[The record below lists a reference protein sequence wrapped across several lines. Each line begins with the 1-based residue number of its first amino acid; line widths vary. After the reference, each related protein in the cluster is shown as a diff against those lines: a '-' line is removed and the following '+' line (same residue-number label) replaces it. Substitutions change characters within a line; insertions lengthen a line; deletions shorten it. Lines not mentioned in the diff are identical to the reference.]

1 MSSFVVII
9 GEGRLADTVAEE
21 LSTRYQVFRRTDF
34 EYGLPEN
41 SELMLV
47 LHDTWNPVAHQKAE
61 EAVKLTGS
69 PWFRAFVSFGEGI
82 IGPLVKPGTPGCSQ
96 CADLRKLLGGQE
108 RGEMQEVKRKLGA
121 EKETASDPW
130 ASKNG
135 LLHLVHVIVTE
146 ADRVLAGKEGFSA
159 GRMYFTDLK
168 TLNGSWHSFL
178 ADSLCQVCSTIPEDS
193 ASLAKISLKPSLK
206 ISASSYRC
214 TPLDEMKEVLFDD
227 YFDNRTGLLNSK
239 MYDLVT
245 PFADASVNLPMV
257 SGGNEGTAGRTQC
270 YAESEMTA
278 ILEGLERHCGLQPR
292 GKRTVIHDSY
302 RNLEKQ
308 ALNPLTVGVHADAEY
323 EKPGFP
329 FERFNPDSPM
339 DWVWGYSLMEERP
352 ILVPELLSYYSLG
365 CGSAGFVYETS
376 NGCALGG
383 SREEAIFYGIME
395 VVERDSFLLSWY
407 SKLELPRLDLQT
419 AEDEE
424 LLLMAE
430 RMRAVAGYD
439 LCLFNS
445 TMEHGIPSVWAMAK
459 NRKEKGLN
467 LICAAGAHL
476 DPVKAAKS
484 AVQELAGMMLNLDGK
499 LEGSKEKYLQM
510 LEDDSLVREM
520 DDHGMLYGLPQA
532 EERLG
537 FLLDHDR
544 PLQSFQDAFQK
555 KELRHN
561 DLTEDLKGILDEF
574 RKLGLNVIVVDQ
586 TPPELRKNGLYC
598 VKVLIPGMLPMT
610 FGHHLTRLKGL
621 NRVLHVPMKLGYVN
635 EPLTFEELNTFPHP
649 FP

>member
-9 GEGRLADTVAEE
+9 GEGWLADRVAEE
-21 LSTRYQVFRRTDF
+21 LSSRHQVFRRTDF
-34 EYGLPEN
+34 ENGLPEN

-47 LHDTWNPVAHQKAE
+47 LHDCWNPIAHQKAE
-61 EAVKLTGS
+61 EAAKLTGS
-69 PWFRAFVSFGEGI
+69 PWLRAYAAFGEGVM
-82 IGPLVKPGTPGCSQ
+82 GPLVRPGTSGCSQ
-96 CADLRKLLGGQE
+96 CADLRILLGGQE
-108 RGEMQEVKRKLGA
+108 RNEMLGVKQKLRTV
-121 EKETASDPW
+121 KEISPDPW

-135 LLHLVHVIVTE
+135 LLQLVHLIVTE
-146 ADRVLAGKEGFSA
+146 ADKVLAGKESHSA

-178 ADSLCQVCSTIPEDS
+178 ADSLCQVCSSIPADS
-193 ASLAKISLKPSLK
+193 ASIAEISLNPSLK
-206 ISASSYRC
+206 ISAGSYRC
-214 TPLDEMKEVLFDD
+214 TPLHKMKEVLIAD
-227 YFDNRTGLLNSK
+227 YYDNRTGLLNSK

-245 PFADASVNLPMV
+245 PFADASVNLPMI

-270 YAESEMTA
+270 YAESELTA

-292 GKRTVIHDSY
+292 GKRSVIHDTY
-302 RNLEKQ
+302 WNLEKQ
-308 ALNPLTVGVHADAEY
+308 ALNPLEVGVHADEEY

-329 FERFNPDSPM
+329 FQKFDPDMPM
-339 DWVWGYSLMEERP
+339 DWVWGYSLIEERP

-407 SKLELPRLDLQT
+407 SRLKLPRLDLQT

-430 RMRAVAGYD
+430 RMKAVAGYD
-439 LCLFNS
+439 LYLFNS

-459 NRKEKGLN
+459 NRKDTGLN
-467 LICAAGAHL
+467 IICAAGAHL

-499 LEGSKEKYLQM
+499 LEGNKEKYLEM

-520 DDHGMLYGLPQA
+520 DDHGMLFGLPQA
-532 EERLG
+532 EKRLA
-537 FLLDHDR
+537 FLLEDNR

-555 KELRHN
+555 ESRHA
-561 DLTEDLKGILDEF
+561 DLTEDLRDILQEF
-574 RKLGLNVIVVDQ
+574 RQLGLNVIVVDQ
-586 TPPELRKNGLYC
+586 TPPELSKNELYC

-621 NRVLHVPMKLGYVN
+621 DRVLHVPMKLGYVE
-635 EPLTFEELNTFPHP
+635 EPLSFEELNTFPHP

>member
-21 LSTRYQVFRRTDF
+21 LSTRYQVFRRNDF

-69 PWFRAFVSFGEGI
+69 PWLRAFVSFGEGI
-82 IGPLVKPGTPGCSQ
+82 IGPLVRPGTPGCSQ

-108 RGEMQEVKRKLGA
+108 RGEMQEVKQKLGA
-121 EKETASDPW
+121 EKATASNPW
-130 ASKNG
+130 ASENG
-135 LLHLVHVIVTE
+135 VQHLVHVIVTE
-146 ADRVLAGKEGFSA
+146 ADRVLAGKEGLSA

-193 ASLAKISLKPSLK
+193 ASLARISLKPSLK
-206 ISASSYRC
+206 ISARSYRC

-245 PFADASVNLPMV
+245 PFADASVNLPMI

-270 YAESEMTA
+270 YEESEMTA
-278 ILEGLERHCGLQPR
+278 ILEGLERHCGLQSR
-292 GKRTVIHDSY
+292 GKRTVIHDSF

-308 ALNPLTVGVHADAEY
+308 ALNPLAVGVHADEEY

-339 DWVWGYSLMEERP
+339 DWVWGYSLIEKRP

-407 SKLELPRLDLQT
+407 SKLKLPRLDLQS

-439 LCLFNS
+439 LYLFNC

-499 LEGSKEKYLQM
+499 LEGNKEKYLQM
-510 LEDDSLVREM
+510 LDDDSLVREM

-532 EERLG
+532 EERLS
-537 FLLDHDR
+537 FLLDHDQ

-555 KELRHN
+555 VSSHE
-561 DLTEDLKGILDEF
+561 DLTEDLKDILDEF
-574 RKLGLNVIVVDQ
+574 HSLGLNVIVVDQ
-586 TPPELRKNGLYC
+586 TPPELKKNGLYC

-610 FGHHLTRLKGL
+610 FGHHLSRLKGL
-621 NRVLHVPMKLGYVN
+621 DRVLHVPMKLGYVK
-635 EPLTFEELNTFPHP
+635 EPLTYEELNTFPHP

>member
-1 MSSFVVII
+1 MSSFVVIV
-9 GEGRLADTVAEE
+9 GEGQLADCVAEE
-21 LSTRYQVFRRTDF
+21 LSARYQVFRRTDF
-34 EYGLPEN
+34 ENGLPEN

-47 LHDTWNPVAHQKAE
+47 IHDSWNPIAHQKAE
-61 EAVKLTGS
+61 EAAKLTGS
-69 PWFRAFVSFGEGI
+69 PWLRAFVSFGEGI
-82 IGPLVKPGTPGCSQ
+82 IGPLVRPGAPGCSQ

-108 RGEMQEVKRKLGA
+108 RGEMQEVMRKLGT

-130 ASKNG
+130 SSKNG
-135 LLHLVHVIVTE
+135 IQQLVHLIVTE
-146 ADRVLAGKEGFSA
+146 ADRVLAGKESLSE

-178 ADSLCQVCSTIPEDS
+178 ADSLCPVCSSIPDDS
-193 ASLAKISLKPSLK
+193 ASMAKISLKPSLK
-206 ISASSYRC
+206 LSVGSYRC
-214 TPLDEMKEVLFDD
+214 TPLDKMKEVLFDD

-245 PFADASVNLPMV
+245 PFADASVNLPMI

-270 YAESEMTA
+270 YAESELTA

-292 GKRTVIHDSY
+292 GKRTVVHDSY
-302 RNLEKQ
+302 RNLEKH
-308 ALNPLTVGVHADAEY
+308 ALNPLEVGVHADEEY

-329 FERFNPDSPM
+329 FGKFDPDTPM
-339 DWVWGYSLMEERP
+339 DWVWGYSLIEERP

-407 SKLELPRLDLQT
+407 SRLKLPRLDLRT
-419 AEDEE
+419 AEDKE

-439 LCLFNS
+439 LYLFNS

-459 NRKEKGLN
+459 NRKNTGLN
-467 LICAAGAHL
+467 IICAAGAHL

-484 AVQELAGMMLNLDGK
+484 AVQELAGMMLNLDEK
-499 LEGSKEKYLQM
+499 LEGNKDKYLQM
-510 LEDDSLVREM
+510 LEDNSLVREM

-537 FLLDHDR
+537 FLLDDNR
-544 PLQSFQDAFQK
+544 PLQSFQDAFS
-555 KELRHN
+555 KESRN
-561 DLTEDLKGILDEF
+561 ADLTEDLNDILREF
-574 RKLGLNVIVVDQ
+574 RQLGLNVIVVDQ
-586 TPPELRKNGLYC
+586 TPPELKKNGLYC

-621 NRVLHVPMKLGYVN
+621 DRVLHVPMKLGYVK
-635 EPLTFEELNTFPHP
+635 EPLSFEELNTFPHP